1 MHIALVGMMGSG
13 KSAVGRGI
21 ARRLRR
27 KLADTDWLIEHRIGR
42 SISAYFSQYGEE
54 AFRRLEAAVL
64 ADVLAGPQPLV
75 VSTGGGIVVWSEN
88 REALR
93 VGATVVWLRATPE
106 TLAERVMRRA
116 ERTGPVPMV
125 RLGTHDEPTQP
136 VLMRGDAP
144 RPLVAEALSSPDP
157 ERAVLDRLIA
167 LSEMR
172 SPLYEAVADVIVDV
186 DGAER
191 DATVTGIIDFL
202 GLRAEPEG
210 PK

>member
-21 ARRLRR
+21 ARRLHR

-42 SISAYFSQYGEE
+42 SISAYFSQYGED
-54 AFRRLEAAVL
+54 AFRRLAPADV
-64 ADVLAGPQPLV
+64 ADVLAGLEPLV
-75 VSTGGGIVVWSEN
+75 VSTGGGIVARPEN

-93 VGATVVWLRATPE
+93 AGATVVWLRARPD

-116 ERTGPVPMV
+116 ERTGPVPMI
-125 RLGTHDEPTQP
+125 RLGTHDEPTQQ

-144 RPLVAEALSSPDP
+144 RPLVADALASADPEGAVRERLEALS
-157 ERAVLDRLIA
+157 A
-167 LSEMR
+167 LR
-172 SPLYEAVADVIVDV
+172 SPLYEEVADVIVDV
-186 DGAER
+186 DGAQR

-202 GLRAEPEG
+202 GLRPEPEH
-210 PK
+210 